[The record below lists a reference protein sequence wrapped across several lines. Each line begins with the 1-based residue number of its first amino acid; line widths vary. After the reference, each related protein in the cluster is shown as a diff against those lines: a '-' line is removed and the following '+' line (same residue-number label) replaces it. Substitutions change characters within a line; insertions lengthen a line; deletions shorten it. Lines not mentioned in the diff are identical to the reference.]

1 MDGKRKRFYSEKSKV
16 PHYKSVK
23 VGKGYKILFN
33 DSVAIDFDEC
43 IKSHKLKLV
52 DGCQL
57 FQQLLIADG
66 VQFIKFLKCDQHF
79 KLFRCLLAGSKIVM
93 CQKYYLELSRGNY
106 ECSICMKK

>member
-1 MDGKRKRFYSEKSKV
+1 MDGKRERFYSEKSKV
-16 PHYKSVK
+16 PHYKSDK
-23 VGKGYKILFN
+23 VEKGYKILFN

-43 IKSHKLKLV
+43 IKSRKLELV

-57 FQQLLIADG
+57 FQACLTVDG

-106 ECSICMKK
+106 ECSVCMKK